1 MSECGVSDILHPC
14 CSQDSQ
20 TIHFMDW
27 LYLAVMTL
35 VGVVFVL
42 GGFFLSRLLAPDHP
56 ENVKNSAYECGEV
69 PYGSAWVR
77 FNVGYYIFALLFLV
91 FEVEVLFLFPWAVV
105 LREIGPLA
113 LVEGIIFLL
122 ILVFGLVF
130 AWRKGYLVWH

>member
-1 MSECGVSDILHPC
+1 
-14 CSQDSQ
+14 
-20 TIHFMDW
+20 MDW

-113 LVEGIIFLL
+113 LVEGVIFLL